1 MDKFILVSMKI
12 YHLYRRQRLNLTTHE
27 AWKFF
32 SSPYNLNDITPEF
45 FHVTITSRV
54 PKKIYDGLMISYLMK
69 AVLGIP
75 MTWLSEITQLFR
87 CKKVA

>member
-45 FHVTITSRV
+45 FHVTITSKV
-54 PKKIYDGLMISYLMK
+54 PEKIYLISK
-69 AVLGIP
+69 IPQLGEANMP
-75 MTWLSEITQLFR
+75 GEAQ
-87 CKKVA
+87 